1 MNYQRRIILLNH
13 KASEVKLLPETH
25 LDNSTDENEFAVPSI
40 VLAPEEDS
48 RADASL
54 YEDTAVDAE
63 NNNNSELVVHE
74 EGDDDLN
81 IDGIL
86 EDISV
91 CVNDKIDYN
100 HFVI

>member
-1 MNYQRRIILLNH
+1 M
-13 KASEVKLLPETH
+13 SETH
-25 LDNSTDENEFAVPSI
+25 INNSIEESEFAVPST
-40 VLAPEEDS
+40 VLVLEEDS

-54 YEDTAVDAE
+54 YEDTAKDTE

-74 EGDDDLN
+74 KGDNDLN

-86 EDISV
+86 EDIGMYESD
-91 CVNDKIDYN
+91 NKIDSN